1 MRFKKFEEFQEK
13 DLEPIKSFYLKDE
26 LNPKLWDN
34 FELDE
39 EVREKLLQIAQD
51 FYNSTE
57 LEAEIKDIILTGS
70 LANYNWSEKYSDY
83 DLHILIDFDNV
94 DDNVELVKKF
104 VDGAKKNWN
113 DEHDIKIKGYEV
125 EVYIQDIDE
134 PHKSSGV
141 FSLFK
146 NKWKV
151 RPEKVEFIPDEN
163 AISEKAK
170 SIMMSVDDI
179 EEQVDEDKY
188 TAFKEKIDK
197 VWKKIKKQ
205 RQSGLEEG
213 GEFGLG
219 NLVFKLLRRNGYISK
234 IMELKRYAYDK
245 QFERVYEWYDDTL
258 LNFFYELDKISKK
271 LNEES
276 YEGWSK
282 WLDYNYNED
291 NNTIHIG
298 FGSSGYSE
306 GFHED
311 WNIDFNDLEEILV
324 KRSESHSGP
333 YGDGENEY
341 DMKFS
346 SFEEL
351 LQEIKEN
358 F

>member
-83 DLHILIDFDNV
+83 DLHILIDFDDV

-141 FSLFK
+141 FSLLK

-151 RPEKVEFIPDEN
+151 RPEKVEFIPDED

-170 SIMMSVDDI
+170 SIMMAIDDI

-188 TAFKEKIDK
+188 SAFKEKIDK

-213 GEFGLG
+213 GEYSVG
-219 NLVFKLLRRNGYISK
+219 NLVFKLLRRNSYVSK

-245 QFERVYEWYDDTL
+245 QFE
-258 LNFFYELDKISKK
+258 
-271 LNEES
+271 
-276 YEGWSK
+276 
-282 WLDYNYNED
+282 
-291 NNTIHIG
+291 
-298 FGSSGYSE
+298 
-306 GFHED
+306 
-311 WNIDFNDLEEILV
+311 
-324 KRSESHSGP
+324 
-333 YGDGENEY
+333 
-341 DMKFS
+341 
-346 SFEEL
+346 
-351 LQEIKEN
+351 
-358 F
+358 